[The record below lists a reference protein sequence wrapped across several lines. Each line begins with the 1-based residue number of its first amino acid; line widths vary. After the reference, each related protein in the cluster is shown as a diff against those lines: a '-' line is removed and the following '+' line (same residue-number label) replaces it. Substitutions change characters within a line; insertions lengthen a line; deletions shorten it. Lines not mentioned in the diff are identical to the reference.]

1 MILAPK
7 TGIPNPD
14 NRAGQTHN
22 LMSKHASSDERFP
35 HELETLRQLADG
47 LPQIIWVARPDGS
60 LEYYNKF
67 WSDYTGLDLES
78 STAEARR
85 ELFHPDDR
93 LRAEAMW
100 ADALRLGT
108 PYETEFR
115 LKRAADCEFRWFLG
129 RAVPHR
135 DPAGNIVNW
144 VGSCTDIQ
152 EQKLTA
158 DTLRAT
164 SDAIS
169 RENAQKDEFLALVS
183 HELRTPLNAVF
194 GWTRLMQ
201 EHVLGEAER
210 TQAIDSI
217 VRNAEAQAR
226 LIEDVLDITRIVN
239 QKLSLDREIVQ
250 LWRIVTEAIDA
261 VVPTADAKGVFLIS
275 EVESHDLLVHADRIR
290 LEQVVTNLLSN
301 AVKFTPRGGEV
312 RIGVTQEREFAS
324 IVVSD
329 TGQGIDPG
337 LLPHIFERFRQG
349 TGSSTRRHGGLGLGL
364 AIAHQLVRLHG
375 GEIQVESAGFNQG
388 SRFTVRLPILAVGSL
403 PSAHTDSSHFWSE
416 DAFPAEHL
424 RGLNVMVVDD
434 EPSVRE
440 LLGLALAK
448 CGASVTLASSVEEAL
463 AGLANLSPDV
473 VVSDIAM
480 PGMDGY
486 EFIHKLRELVRP
498 RDGREVP
505 VIALTA
511 CASGQDRD
519 LALQAGFDRH
529 LTKPVDPAELVRVIA
544 QSHSARRAIAGRP
557 LAPPDESLAEQDRLP

>member
-1 MILAPK
+1 
-7 TGIPNPD
+7 
-14 NRAGQTHN
+14 
-22 LMSKHASSDERFP
+22 MSKHASTDERFP

-47 LPQIIWVARPDGS
+47 LPQIVWVARPDGS
-60 LEYYNKF
+60 HEYSNRKWY
-67 WSDYTGLDLES
+67 DYTGLALDD
-78 STAEARR
+78 STGEAWR
-85 ELFHPDDR
+85 ELVHPDDLER
-93 LRAEAMW
+93 AETMCAEALRAS
-100 ADALRLGT
+100 T
-108 PYETEFR
+108 PHEIEFR
-115 LKRAADCEFRWFLG
+115 LRRAADGEFRWFQGSAL
-129 RAVPHR
+129 PHR
-135 DPAGNIVNW
+135 DAGGKIVNW
-144 VGSCTDIQ
+144 FGTYTDIH
-152 EQKLTA
+152 EQKLSE

-164 SDAIS
+164 TDAVR
-169 RENAQKDEFLALVS
+169 RENEQKDEFLALVS

-217 VRNAEAQAR
+217 MRNAEAQAR

-261 VVPTADAKGVFLIS
+261 VVPAADAKGVSLVS
-275 EVESHDLLVHADRIR
+275 EVESHDLLVHADRMR
-290 LEQVVTNLLSN
+290 LEQVVMNLLAN
-301 AVKFTPRGGEV
+301 AVKFTPRGGEI
-312 RIGVTQEREFAS
+312 RIAVMQQREFAT

-329 TGQGIDPG
+329 TGQGIDPE

-349 TGSSTRRHGGLGLGL
+349 DSSSTRRHGGLGLGL
-364 AIAHQLVRLHG
+364 AIAHQLVLLHG
-375 GEIQVESAGFNQG
+375 GEIQVESAGLNEG

-403 PSAHTDSSHFWSE
+403 PSAQADPSHFWSE

-440 LLGLALAK
+440 LLGLTLAK
-448 CGASVTLASSVEEAL
+448 CGASVTLAASVQEAL

-480 PGMDGY
+480 PGVDGY

-544 QSHSARRAIAGRP
+544 QTHSARRAISARP
-557 LAPPDESLAEQDRLP
+557 VPVSEETLAEQNRLA